1 MYKKNE
7 HNFYSYSEISKF
19 NIFAVLTLHC
29 PFFKVM
35 LLRIGNPPSPLM
47 CCPFENTETS
57 QCGGPYKRLCL
68 FRSRRPWLC
77 ETKQKNTT
85 LSQKKNR
92 KVKISSKQAS
102 REKKLEGN
110 FFYKKRYDN
119 LTYLIT
125 DDRLVKL

>member
-1 MYKKNE
+1 MKLL
-7 HNFYSYSEISKF
+7 
-19 NIFAVLTLHC
+19 FAW
-29 PFFKVM
+29 
-35 LLRIGNPPSPLM
+35 PP
-47 CCPFENTETS
+47 
-57 QCGGPYKRLCL
+57 
-68 FRSRRPWLC
+68 RS
-77 ETKQKNTT
+77 KQKNST

-92 KVKISSKQAS
+92 KVKICSKQAS